1 MRKFFKIII
10 FIGIV
15 ILFIFLF
22 KDPTSS
28 NKNYPT
34 SPNKANGEGPM
45 KTEDYTKKVYTP
57 GALRVAQKFLN
68 NTSDKNSQI
77 QNSEIIRITNQKRA
91 DNGKLQPLTEN
102 IILDQTAKEKV
113 DDMFKRQYFEHIS
126 PQKIGV
132 GDLAQENGYDYIT
145 IGENLALGN
154 FKSEEDLLNAWMNS
168 PGHRANILSKKFTEI
183 GVYAKKGIFKGQEVW
198 LAVQHFGLSLSNCPQ
213 IDETL
218 KSQISAEQKK
228 VDELASNLETMKD
241 ELDKNSMLMY
251 VYGSKK
257 QEQVKEYNDLAD
269 RYNNFV
275 KEIKNNISEYNKQVQ
290 SLNDCIQSELAP
302 E

>member
-1 MRKFFKIII
+1 
-10 FIGIV
+10 
-15 ILFIFLF
+15 
-22 KDPTSS
+22 
-28 NKNYPT
+28 
-34 SPNKANGEGPM
+34 M